1 MWILHWYTV
10 YSPYKH
16 HRTSHVPPW
25 CCHTPPCHGMIHSG
39 MVRGTWQIAQGSD
52 LASEL
57 PSSQS
62 NRAFTLEPAPR
73 SHPSRPKGSPV
84 NVLLTGG
91 TGHIERSMSAS
102 CWVRVWWTE
111 GDARPGGL
119 NAEAEAWAATAT
131 AAEVDDQQQHVR
143 CRSGMLDSD
152 SESGRPPGTVT
163 DCRICYCNCRT
174 WLAHRCER
182 VTHSHNNCNWEVGNF
197 LHNIVAATMA
207 AHLQSDLSALKVWV
221 SVTHQSSFHSL
232 SV

>member
-1 MWILHWYTV
+1 MNNFASESVSHNSRTSDEKSGNSGSTGAKTVKLKVWCIFFFIYVANSWKRSNLFSLQGFYQQQKVDFCQNYWQKEVNSLFFGKCFILAFMWILHWYTV

-91 TGHIERSMSAS
+91 TGHTERSMSAS
-102 CWVRVWWTE
+102 CWVRVWWT
-111 GDARPGGL
+111 
-119 NAEAEAWAATAT
+119 
-131 AAEVDDQQQHVR
+131 
-143 CRSGMLDSD
+143 
-152 SESGRPPGTVT
+152 
-163 DCRICYCNCRT
+163 
-174 WLAHRCER
+174 
-182 VTHSHNNCNWEVGNF
+182 
-197 LHNIVAATMA
+197 
-207 AHLQSDLSALKVWV
+207 
-221 SVTHQSSFHSL
+221 
-232 SV
+232 